1 MWRWT
6 ICAVL
11 LGMVA
16 QTARGQAESGTTGA
30 GSAEMGGAASADAI
44 SAQMSRN
51 GGSLY
56 LASMSAPRGPDAA
69 SSSSISFFAVPE
81 PLPRTLKKHDLITVS
96 VRENSAFSSQAATD
110 LAKTQDYDTKL
121 NDFITAHLSRMSIAG
136 NNPSTPPELNFQ
148 NSRDFTGSATVDRT
162 DTLTAQITAEV
173 IDVKPNGT
181 LTLQALKTIKTDD
194 EVQQFVLTGVC
205 RAEDVGPDN
214 TILST
219 QLYNLEL
226 QKNHMGSVH
235 DTTQQGFIPKLLNT
249 INPF

>member
-1 MWRWT
+1 
-6 ICAVL
+6 L
-11 LGMVA
+11 
-16 QTARGQAESGTTGA
+16 
-30 GSAEMGGAASADAI
+30 
-44 SAQMSRN
+44 
-51 GGSLY
+51 
-56 LASMSAPRGPDAA
+56 SAPRGPDAA

-81 PLPRTLKKHDLITVS
+81 PLPRTLKKHDLITVI
-96 VRENSAFSSQAATD
+96 VRENSAFSSQGDTN

-121 NDFITAHLSRMSIAG
+121 NDFITAHLSKMSITG
-136 NNPSTPPELNFQ
+136 VNPSTPPELNFQ
-148 NSRDFTGSATVDRT
+148 NSRDFTGTGTVDRT

-194 EVQQFVLTGVC
+194 EVQMFVLTGIC
-205 RAEDVGPDN
+205 RAEDVGADN

-226 QKNHMGSVH
+226 QKNHTGSVH